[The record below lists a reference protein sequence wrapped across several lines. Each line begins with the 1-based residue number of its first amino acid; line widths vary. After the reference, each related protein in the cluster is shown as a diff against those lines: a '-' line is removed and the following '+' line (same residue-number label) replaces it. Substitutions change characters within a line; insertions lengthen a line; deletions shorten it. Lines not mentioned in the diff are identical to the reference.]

1 MFNTL
6 STVPIPPICILLY
19 FSVICDV
26 EDDTL
31 VGQLI
36 THFPVMKKI
45 TPMIVDRHER
55 GYICVCLS
63 CWTLSSGQSQLVYF
77 VNLGKAKANRRDGLY
92 SHMGQEQ
99 NGFRM
104 AQKDLKMAIWLD
116 LLLITLINV
125 MIWVFQFV
133 IGCQQYQKVTSSLMI
148 KYFFSK
154 YLFYSKY
161 LFSFPP
167 VNSKTAKHG
176 RPANVPKGTKM
187 VNPSVLTIRDP
198 FGPSWTHLGPA
209 GPTWA
214 MFGHYWS
221 KMDHF
226 WTIPTRERWTPK

>member
-133 IGCQQYQKVTSSLMI
+133 ISCQQYQKVTSSLMI
-148 KYFFSK
+148 KYFFFQI
-154 YLFYSKY
+154 LVLLQIFVF
-161 LFSFPP
+161 FSPGKFK
-167 VNSKTAKHG
+167 NG
-176 RPANVPKGTKM
+176 Q
-187 VNPSVLTIRDP
+187 
-198 FGPSWTHLGPA
+198 
-209 GPTWA
+209 TWQA
-214 MFGHYWS
+214 C
-221 KMDHF
+221 
-226 WTIPTRERWTPK
+226 

>member
-6 STVPIPPICILLY
+6 PTVPIPPICILLY
-19 FSVICDV
+19 FYVICDV

-31 VGQLI
+31 VGQLT

-45 TPMIVDRHER
+45 TPVIVDRHER

-63 CWTLSSGQSQLVYF
+63 RWTLSSGQSQLVYF

-154 YLFYSKY
+154 YFFYSKY

-167 VNSKTAKHG
+167 VNSKMAKHG
-176 RPANVPKGTKM
+176 RLVNVPKWSQRGPKWSTQ
-187 VNPSVLTIRDP
+187 VFWP
-198 FGPSWTHLGPA
+198 FGTLLGPSE
-209 GPTWA
+209 PFWA
-214 MFGHYWS
+214 MFSHYWS
-221 KMDHF
+221 
-226 WTIPTRERWTPK
+226 